1 MSNSI
6 QQIQTLG
13 QSVWYDNIHRGQI
26 KSGELKR
33 IIDSGITGLTSNPT
47 IFDKAISE
55 STDYDDS
62 ILALM
67 KNTTD
72 VNAVYESLVIED
84 IRSAADLLYPIYSR
98 TNGFDGYASLEVNP
112 HLAYDTKST
121 VDEAKRLF
129 FKLDR
134 PNIMMKVPATPQGID
149 AVQQLISK
157 GINVNVTLTF
167 SLEAY
172 QGVRMAYI
180 KGLEELYSSG
190 GDIANISSV
199 ASFFVSR
206 LDTAVDGLLQQLID
220 EGATDVN
227 ALFGKAAIANAK
239 LAYRDFARDFA
250 ADRFMILQSNGA
262 KPQRPLW
269 ASTSTKNPNYRDVL
283 YVESLI
289 GHNTVNTMP
298 PSTIS
303 AFLDHGRPS
312 ISIDKQAE
320 EAEYIFDSLKSNG
333 IDMNRITDELLVDG
347 VNLFADSYD
356 KLIKNI
362 EQKMGNQLP

>member
-6 QQIQTLG
+6 QEIQTLG

-26 KSGELKR
+26 KSGELMG

-47 IFDKAISE
+47 IFNKAISE

-62 ILALM
+62 ILALIQ
-67 KNTTD
+67 NTTD
-72 VNAVYESLVIED
+72 ANDVYESLVIED
-84 IRSAADLLYPIYSR
+84 IRSAADLLYPTYTR
-98 TNGFDGYASLEVNP
+98 TNGLDGYASLEVNP
-112 HLAYDTKST
+112 HLAYDTKGT
-121 VDEAKRLF
+121 FDEAKRLF

-134 PNIMMKVPATPQGID
+134 PNIMVKVPATPQGID
-149 AVQQLISK
+149 AVQQLISN

-180 KGLEELYSSG
+180 NGLEELYSSG
-190 GDIANISSV
+190 RDVSNIASV

-220 EGATDVN
+220 DGVTGVN

-239 LAYRDFARDFA
+239 LAYRDFSRDFA
-250 ADRFMILQSNGA
+250 TDRFVTLQSNGA

-283 YVESLI
+283 YVEALI
-289 GHNTVNTMP
+289 GSNTVNTMT

-303 AFLDHGRPS
+303 VFLDHGRPS
-312 ISIDKQAE
+312 ITIDQEVQKAG
-320 EAEYIFDSLKSNG
+320 YILDSLKSHG
-333 IDMNRITDELLVDG
+333 INMERITDQLLVDG
-347 VNLFADSYD
+347 VKLFADSYD

-362 EQKMGNQLP
+362 EQKMGNQLL